1 MRVYVSVHVVCYRPG
16 HCVGRLVAPDWRVKL
31 NANFRRPQWNSK
43 KTNKQKT
50 NNNNSDNYRATKL
63 VFGNN
68 TYTYTRADNLYN
80 LYIVTSVICY

>member
-43 KTNKQKT
+43 KKQ
-50 NNNNSDNYRATKL
+50 TKKKL
-63 VFGNN
+63 III
-68 TYTYTRADNLYN
+68 T
-80 LYIVTSVICY
+80 VTIIELQSLSLEITPILTPEIDKIELSSSIF